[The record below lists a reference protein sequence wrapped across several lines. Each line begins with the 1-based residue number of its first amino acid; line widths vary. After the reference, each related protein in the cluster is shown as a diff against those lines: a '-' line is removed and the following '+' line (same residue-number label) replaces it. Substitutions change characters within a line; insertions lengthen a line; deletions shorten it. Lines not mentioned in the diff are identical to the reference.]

1 VSDFVR
7 SVANRI
13 LPTSVRQWLQ
23 TQRHHL
29 RFSPPINWVR
39 FGSLRRVTPIS
50 PVFGLDRGQSI
61 DRYYIDHFLADH
73 AADIRGGV
81 LEIADNSYTTRFG
94 GQRVTRSDVLHVQ
107 AGNPKATIVASLVS
121 SEPIPSD
128 AFDCIILTQT
138 LPFIYDL
145 RAAIRTVYRILKPG
159 GVVLATFP
167 GICQISRYD
176 MDRWGDY
183 WRFTSLSAQR
193 LFEESFPAANVTIQ
207 THGNVLVSSAFL
219 YGIAAEE
226 LRKEELEYRD
236 PNYELQITVRAF
248 KSVER
253 I

>member
-1 VSDFVR
+1 MGDFARLAVKR
-7 SVANRI
+7 M
-13 LPTSVRQWLQ
+13 LPASVRRWLQ
-23 TQRHHL
+23 IQRRNL
-29 RFSPPINWVR
+29 SFSPPIGWVR
-39 FGSLRRVTPIS
+39 FGGLRRVTPIS
-50 PVFGLDRGQSI
+50 AVFGLDRGQSI
-61 DRYYIDHFLADH
+61 DRYYIEHFLADQ

-128 AFDCIILTQT
+128 AFDCVILTQT

-167 GICQISRYD
+167 GISQISRYD

-207 THGNVLVSSAFL
+207 THGNVLVSSAYL

-226 LRKEELEYRD
+226 LRQEELEYRD

>member
-1 VSDFVR
+1 MR

-13 LPTSVRQWLQ
+13 LPTSVRRWLQ

-29 RFSPPINWVR
+29 RFSPPVNWVR

-61 DRYYIDHFLADH
+61 DRYYIEHFLADQ
-73 AADIRGGV
+73 AADIRGRV

-94 GQRVTRSDVLHVQ
+94 AQRVTRSDVLHVQ

-128 AFDCIILTQT
+128 AFDCVILTQT

-226 LRKEELEYRD
+226 LRKEELEYPD
-236 PNYELQITVRAF
+236 PNYQLQITVRAF

-253 I
+253 L